1 MAWLEV
7 SETKKVL
14 GDQPRSY
21 SNDFQGKQTMEQKS
35 FLFNVSR
42 LEVNNYITIIE
53 CGEEN
58 VILLGSRTSG
68 KTLIEMRNW
77 VQ

>member
-7 SETKKVL
+7 PETKKVL

-35 FLFNVSR
+35 FLFNASR

-68 KTLIEMRNW
+68 KTRIEMRNW